1 MSQIPHANEPF
12 LDAAGC
18 VARSWRTYLAS
29 LASSETRQTLLQL
42 QQQMSALQAALDSA
56 HSGPPAAQ
64 LQAIDSLNMVG
75 TLASGLATLRLEGDT
90 ATPGASC
97 YYGTN
102 ANGVKGWH
110 PFPTRVTG

>member
-1 MSQIPHANEPF
+1 MCGAKLAHLFSLVSLQRNQTDTLATATADERIT
-12 LDAAGC
+12 GS
-18 VARSWRTYLAS
+18 ARLRAQ
-29 LASSETRQTLLQL
+29 R
-42 QQQMSALQAALDSA
+42 
-56 HSGPPAAQ
+56 PPAAQ

-110 PFPTRVTG
+110 RLPTRVTG